1 MHGYQGGEVGGG
13 RNWEIGIDPCTL
25 LIVVYVVAY
34 FFVMSNSLWTHR
46 LQHSRLL
53 CPSLSPRVCSNSCT
67 SHPLLAPSP
76 PAFNFFQHQGL
87 FKWVS
92 SSHQMAK
99 VLEFQLQHQS
109 FQWTLRTNHLSDGCW
124 ISLQS
129 RGLSRL
135 FSNTRVQN
143 HQFFDA

>member
-1 MHGYQGGEVGGG
+1 MVEGS
-13 RNWEIGIDPCTL
+13 GIW
-25 LIVVYVVAY
+25 LIVPLSSVQFSSVTQSCATLRDPMDHSKPGLRVHHQLPE
-34 FFVMSNSLWTHR
+34 FTHTH
-46 LQHSRLL
+46 LHWVGDAIQ
-53 CPSLSPRVCSNSCT
+53 PSQALSS
-67 SHPLLAPSP
+67 PSP
-76 PAFNFFQHQGL
+76 PAFNLSQHQGVL
-87 FKWVS
+87 KRVS
-92 SSHQMAK
+92 SLHQIAK